1 MGLLGVLALAGVIVL
16 YLYGPARYKGFF
28 IRECQKIEST
38 FDVSWGKQEIQT
50 TLPGMIDNPNM
61 NSISIKTILHK
72 EELGDGDSIL
82 FRSRQSGAKVYLDD
96 ELVYDSGVAYNY
108 PFLLG
113 YGSFWRSVKFG
124 EDYDGKVLTIE
135 LEPGYVMQAVSGY
148 LPDIYFGT
156 QAAFMVMILKNG
168 FWYLL
173 LTMFLIALGIS
184 LLIYGAALIRR
195 KETHPLVVLGLFSV
209 DTGLWMLIEYHVL
222 ELFVSNIPVIIYLS
236 YLTYGLMPVLLIR
249 FLLSYEEFKQK
260 RYLQLLY
267 LGGIVLNMVQLFMVM
282 TGIRSE
288 FESQGLNRVYVGLTV
303 AGLLLALTSIRKAEK
318 EKRKLYSGIFILVIS
333 TVCEL
338 IYFIL
343 VDKKNSG
350 RILLIGICL
359 FIVKSGIDLIREIKQ
374 IQKTDIERDI
384 LLKMAY
390 TDGMTHLGNRY
401 AYEQEK
407 NRLEEKADAHVTIL
421 IADMNGLKR
430 ANDRHGHL
438 YGDQIIC
445 KTAEILSESFQDIGR
460 CFRIGGDEFCVLAE
474 DTERFIFEKGIR
486 RMEEKVAALQ
496 DNIEGYGIAYG
507 VAEGGARE
515 IEDIFHI
522 ADNLMYARKKD
533 IRTEYELAKR

>member
-50 TLPGMIDNPNM
+50 TLPGMIDNPDM

-135 LEPGYVMQAVSGY
+135 LEPGYAMQAVSGY

-288 FESQGLNRVYVGLTV
+288 FESQGLNRVYLGLTV
-303 AGLLLALTSIRKAEK
+303 AGLLLAYAGFKWKKYGYGYDMMQDLSEFLQCTFSYVGYEKSAKECEEMLRNGELDIYTAAKITPEREK
-318 EKRKLYSGIFILVIS
+318 EFV
-333 TVCEL
+333 
-338 IYFIL
+338 F
-343 VDKKNSG
+343 SG
-350 RILLIGICL
+350 RYTEQTQCGYC
-359 FIVKSGIDLIREIKQ
+359 SGHDTGTE
-374 IQKTDIERDI
+374 
-384 LLKMAY
+384 
-390 TDGMTHLGNRY
+390 DGN
-401 AYEQEK
+401 QP
-407 NRLEEKADAHVTIL
+407 
-421 IADMNGLKR
+421 
-430 ANDRHGHL
+430 
-438 YGDQIIC
+438 
-445 KTAEILSESFQDIGR
+445 
-460 CFRIGGDEFCVLAE
+460 
-474 DTERFIFEKGIR
+474 
-486 RMEEKVAALQ
+486 
-496 DNIEGYGIAYG
+496 
-507 VAEGGARE
+507 
-515 IEDIFHI
+515 
-522 ADNLMYARKKD
+522 
-533 IRTEYELAKR
+533 